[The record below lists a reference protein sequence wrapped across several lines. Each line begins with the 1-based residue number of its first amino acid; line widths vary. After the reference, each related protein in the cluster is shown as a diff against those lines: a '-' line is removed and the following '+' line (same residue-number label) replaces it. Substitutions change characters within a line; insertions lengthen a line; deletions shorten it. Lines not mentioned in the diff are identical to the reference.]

1 MIDSTDT
8 CFITEKTI
16 KPSISEDKGL
26 YKQIISWFLSFTYI
40 GDLELSPLEVRQTS
54 AYISVELVKLTVV
67 LLLYTCLY
75 GGVVLAADEPDPE
88 LEDDNLG

>member
-40 GDLELSPLEVRQTS
+40 GDLELSPLEVR
-54 AYISVELVKLTVV
+54 
-67 LLLYTCLY
+67 
-75 GGVVLAADEPDPE
+75 
-88 LEDDNLG
+88 